1 MKFDPRIRI
10 EGFSEDL
17 RPHYAK
23 ALVVVAPLAVSAGTN
38 IKVLEA
44 LACGKA
50 LISTSFGCQ
59 GLQLNDGH
67 NVLVR
72 DRWDEFA
79 AAVNELI
86 ANEDLRR
93 AIGAEARRVAESR
106 FAWGQIADGAYA
118 TYAIVAGTDHLAH
131 SIAPS
136 WRGGGGRISPVRAIS
151 SLRKHHISHHLDP
164 CRGVFLGVI

>member
-79 AAVNELI
+79 EAVNELI

-118 TYAIVAGTDHLAH
+118 TYAIVAGTDHLAN

-136 WRGGGGRISPVRAIS
+136 WRGRGRARLFFALTGHRAHYR
-151 SLRKHHISHHLDP
+151 L
-164 CRGVFLGVI
+164 